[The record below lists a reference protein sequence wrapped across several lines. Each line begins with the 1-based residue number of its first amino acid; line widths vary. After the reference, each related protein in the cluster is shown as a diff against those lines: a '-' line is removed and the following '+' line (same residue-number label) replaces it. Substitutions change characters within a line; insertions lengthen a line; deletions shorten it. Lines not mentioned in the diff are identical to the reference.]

1 MNNYPDYK
9 QLCTCG
15 EYAPYHS
22 YGVATAALQPYGSCV
37 NCYNKVMMGK
47 LNTGLAE
54 QQGIEWKLSEC
65 MDDLREQFDSMT
77 PEEWNAMY
85 LGNWVCNKG
94 ENK

>member
-1 MNNYPDYK
+1 MID
-9 QLCTCG
+9 
-15 EYAPYHS
+15 
-22 YGVATAALQPYGSCV
+22 
-37 NCYNKVMMGK
+37 K

-54 QQGIEWKLSEC
+54 QQGIEWRLSEC

-77 PEEWNAMY
+77 PEEWDTRY

>member
-1 MNNYPDYK
+1 MNKVLSYK
-9 QLCTCG
+9 EMCTCG
-15 EYAPYHS
+15 DYEPYNPS
-22 YGVATAALQPYGSCV
+22 GIVAALQPYGSCI
-37 NCYNKVMMGK
+37 NCYNRVMIDK

-77 PEEWNAMY
+77 PEEWNTMY